1 MATAELRKMQF
12 VVQITFFQSDGRKS
26 SPKQYLDR
34 SKCRWKSCSVT
45 RKPQR
50 TQNEDCYLFS
60 NNGHQYRE
68 NAVENFPRHMIW
80 LILMLEYRD
89 KKRVYIRLSFFG
101 RFLNS
106 QFFLFVFPARC
117 M

>member
-1 MATAELRKMQF
+1 MLNFFDSVSCETIIAENEAYEQVLAMVR
-12 VVQITFFQSDGRKS
+12 
-26 SPKQYLDR
+26 LH
-34 SKCRWKSCSVT
+34 
-45 RKPQR
+45 
-50 TQNEDCYLFS
+50 EDCYLFS